1 MRKILFSAKAYAFT
15 KDTIVSPFIHFPP
28 NPESYEYTGN
38 PKTVSGFLGM
48 GTQFSGNNQK
58 IKLGDYAN
66 RCLGNSIESHLTSMN
81 LLRKKLNI
89 ANFRIILFLA
99 KMCFIYRWFRI

>member
-1 MRKILFSAKAYAFT
+1 MHKILFSAKAYAFT
-15 KDTIVSPFIHFPP
+15 KDILFLPFIHFPP

-58 IKLGDYAN
+58 IKLGDYAK
-66 RCLGNSIESHLTSMN
+66 RCLGNTMVSHLTS
-81 LLRKKLNI
+81 
-89 ANFRIILFLA
+89 IIY
-99 KMCFIYRWFRI
+99 IS